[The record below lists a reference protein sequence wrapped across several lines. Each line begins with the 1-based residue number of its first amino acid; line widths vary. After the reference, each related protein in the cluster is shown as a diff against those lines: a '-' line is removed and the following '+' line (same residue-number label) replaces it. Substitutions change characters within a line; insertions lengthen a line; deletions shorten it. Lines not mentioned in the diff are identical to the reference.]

1 MERVPAGTSPRANA
15 VRPGSPP
22 AVAAVEAAG
31 LGKRFGAVVAV
42 DGVSFRVDRGETVA
56 LLGPNGSGKTTTLKC
71 AAGLLRPD
79 AGTVRVAGFDLRA
92 APREARRRFT
102 FLPQQPSFAAALT
115 AREVVAF
122 HARLRRLPADRVE
135 AALELAGLGGDAGG
149 RKVAELSGGMRQR
162 LSLAVAELPEVELML
177 LDEPTANLDPEAALA
192 FRELARGWRRAG
204 RALLLST
211 HRLTDVQELADR
223 VVVLVGGRPVVE
235 ETIAGLRARLR
246 RYSVLRV
253 DLAEPAPRHREAA
266 LAAGAERADLNGRSL
281 LVQADEE
288 RRLVV
293 LEALRACGPVR
304 GFVTEEPSLERIY
317 LEYVHGR

>member
-1 MERVPAGTSPRANA
+1 MNA
-15 VRPGSPP
+15 VGTAPGGGGGAPP
-22 AVAAVEAAG
+22 IEVSG
-31 LGKRFGAVVAV
+31 LVKRFGEVVAV

-253 DLAEPAPRHREAA
+253 DLAEPGPRHRAAA

-281 LVQADEE
+281 VVQAAEE
-288 RRLVV
+288 RRLPI
-293 LEALRACGPVR
+293 LEALGALGPVR
-304 GFVTEEPSLERIY
+304 GFATEEPSLERIY
-317 LEYVHGR
+317 LEYVHGAG

>member
-1 MERVPAGTSPRANA
+1 MSA
-15 VRPGSPP
+15 P
-22 AVAAVEAAG
+22 AVEVAG
-31 LGKRFGAVVAV
+31 LVKRFGAVTAV
-42 DGVSFRVDRGETVA
+42 DGVTFRVGRGETVA

-79 AGTVRVAGFDLRA
+79 AGAVRMAGFDLGRA
-92 APREARRRFT
+92 HREARRRFT

-122 HARLRRLPADRVE
+122 HARLRRLPAARVE
-135 AALELAGLGGDAGG
+135 AALELAGLDGEAGE
-149 RKVAELSGGMRQR
+149 RRVAELSGGMRQR
-162 LSLAVAELPEVELML
+162 LSLAVAELPEVEAML
-177 LDEPTANLDPEAALA
+177 LDEPTAALDPEAALA

-223 VVVLVGGRPVVE
+223 VVVLVGGKPVVE
-235 ETIAGLRARLR
+235 ETIAELRARLR

-253 DLAEPAPRHREAA
+253 EVADPGPRHREAA
-266 LAAGAERADLNGRSL
+266 LAAGAERADLNGRF
-281 LVQADEE
+281 VTIRADEE
-288 RRLVV
+288 RRLAV
-293 LEALRACGPVR
+293 LERLGALGPVR

-317 LEYVHGR
+317 MEYVHGAG